1 MMSASMRLSTILGV
15 VLMAGCHSTLGGID
29 LSVPADGGGT
39 APTAAISCTPDLVGL
54 RTSCDGSGSTD
65 VAGRQLTYAWSLAG
79 VPSGSTV
86 TDTGSDPTFTFV
98 PDVGGDYE
106 VALTVTSPDGASA
119 TTTATATVPTL
130 ALFYRQS
137 TITKASDA
145 FVLGV
150 VRSDG
155 TGAHAIG
162 CTTTV
167 ADPSNGDAGAANR
180 STYGDTP
187 GAFGTRA
194 LYVAGMP
201 ARVAF
206 EEVTPAEHQLLVS
219 DEDGDC
225 TARPPKRLDASGAAQ
240 HLFPRFSPDGTRVAW
255 IDVASP
261 SQVLTA
267 ALDGTARHVVRS
279 GGKVKSAPPVWVDA
293 GHVAWVED
301 TSSDSTPHLV
311 IASAADA
318 DGAGD
323 GAGRVTMVD
332 CPAATD
338 AQAMQVINQFA
349 VLPDGAILLSGGTR
363 SRTANPPG
371 ATNLYRLAGTSC
383 SAQAATALA
392 TEPAGGFAW
401 DFAVSP
407 DGTTV
412 ALAAAEGSGTSA
424 HDLFLVPT
432 DGSVPPSRFIGS
444 APGLDDVGPIWLADG
459 RQLAWTQGSTGP
471 TPLGGGIMIAN
482 RDGSGV
488 RSLLAPATTDAGAA
502 VYVTGPLERGL
513 DCSAAGTGAAVGD
526 ALLLL
531 FALFWRRRRA

>member
-1 MMSASMRLSTILGV
+1 MRLTIV
-15 VLMAGCHSTLGGID
+15 VCVLALAGCHSKLGGID
-29 LSVPADGGGT
+29 ASVPPDAGSA
-39 APTAAISCTPDLVGL
+39 APTAAIDCTPDLVGL
-54 RTSCDGSGSTD
+54 RTNCDGSGSSD
-65 VAGRQLTYAWSLAG
+65 AAGRALSYAWSLTS
-79 VPSGSTV
+79 VPSGSTL
-86 TDTGSDPTFTFV
+86 TDSGADPSFAFV
-98 PDVGGDYE
+98 PDRGGDYE
-106 VALTVTSPDGASA
+106 VTLTVTTADGASA
-119 TTTATATVPTL
+119 TATATATVPTL

-137 TITKASDA
+137 TITKASDEFA
-145 FVLGV
+145 LGV

-162 CTTTV
+162 CATTI
-167 ADPSNGDAGAANR
+167 ADPSGGDAGAGNR
-180 STYGDTP
+180 GTYGDTP

-194 LYVAGMP
+194 RYATGAP
-201 ARVAF
+201 TRVVF
-206 EEVTPAEHQLLVS
+206 EDVTAAEHQLLIT

-225 TARPPKRLDASGAAQ
+225 SARPPLRLDATPAAQ

-261 SQVLTA
+261 SQVVTA
-267 ALDGTARHVVRS
+267 ALDGSARHVVRS
-279 GGKVKSAPPVWVDA
+279 GGKVRSAPPVWLDD
-293 GHVAWVED
+293 GHLAWVED
-301 TSSDSTPHLV
+301 TSSDATPHLV

-323 GAGRVTMVD
+323 GAGVTTMVD

-338 AQAMQVINQFA
+338 PMAMQVINQFV
-349 VLPDGAILLSGGTR
+349 VLSDGAILLAGGTR

-392 TEPAGGFAW
+392 TEAAGGFAW

-407 DGTTV
+407 DGKTV
-412 ALAAAEGSGTSA
+412 VMAAAEGSGASA
-424 HDLFLVPT
+424 HDLFLVPS
-432 DGSVPPSRFIGS
+432 DGSLPPSRFVGS
-444 APGLDDVGPIWLADG
+444 APGVDDVGPIWLADG
-459 RQLAWTQGSTGP
+459 RQLAWTQGSSGP
-471 TPLGGGIMIAN
+471 TPIGGGIMIAN

-488 RSLLAPATTDAGAA
+488 RSLLAPSATDGGAA
-502 VYVTGPLERGL
+502 IYVTGALDRGL
-513 DCSAAGTGAAVGD
+513 DCSAAGTGAALGD